1 MNLLIV
7 VDMQNDFINGSLGT
21 KEAQAIVPAVKARIL
36 EAMEDRWQVIFT
48 KDTHSIDYLK
58 TQEGKN
64 LPIKHCLRGSDGWQ
78 LHPELQDLS
87 IGSSV
92 FEKGSFGSLELAEY
106 VSSLNP
112 DAIEVIGLCTD
123 ICVVSNVALLKAY
136 CPEVPM
142 SVRANCCA
150 GVTPEAHEHALA
162 TMKSLL
168 VEIL

>member
-123 ICVVSNVALLKAY
+123 ICVVFNVALLKAY

-162 TMKSLL
+162 TMKSLQ

>member
-150 GVTPEAHEHALA
+150 GVTPEAHAHALA
-162 TMKSLL
+162 TMKSLQ